1 MSPRL
6 ANPLP
11 AVLAVLLLLSPMMAG
26 CGSEKG
32 EAAQAAGPHGGGDK
46 NGKAAGGPSESIP
59 VAVQEAA
66 IGTAASTYA
75 TTAVL
80 EAESHA
86 EIRARTT
93 GVVRRLLR
101 EEGDQVSK
109 GQSLL
114 ELEDDEAKLRVR
126 QAEANLEKAKSEHA
140 RGTSMRDMG
149 MLSDQ
154 EFETQVNNL
163 HLKESELD
171 LAKLELSYTRIE
183 SPFQG
188 RVVRRLVDLGANV
201 GPGTPLFELMDVNPL
216 LALVHVPANRM
227 GYVQVGQ
234 PVKIHLDSVDSTLT
248 GIVRLVSPI
257 VDSQTGTVK
266 VTLEIRSYPPG
277 TRPGDFAQVRIETA
291 RHEGAVLVPS
301 HAIFEEQG
309 NSILFVAADGKAVRR
324 VVKTGFVDGENT
336 EILEGI
342 TSKELVIVKGQRDL
356 RDGVDIEVMEGPP
369 GTVAKTAPSQ
379 PPVS

>member
-1 MSPRL
+1 EP
-6 ANPLP
+6 
-11 AVLAVLLLLSPMMAG
+11 
-26 CGSEKG
+26 
-32 EAAQAAGPHGGGDK
+32 
-46 NGKAAGGPSESIP
+46 
-59 VAVQEAA
+59 
-66 IGTAASTYA
+66 
-75 TTAVL
+75 
-80 EAESHA
+80 
-86 EIRARTT
+86 
-93 GVVRRLLR
+93 
-101 EEGDQVSK
+101 
-109 GQSLL
+109 LL

-140 RGTSMRDMG
+140 RGSSMRDMG

-188 RVVRRLVDLGANV
+188 RVVRRHVDLGANV
-201 GPGTPLFELMDVNPL
+201 SPGTPLFELMDVTPL

-227 GYVQVGQ
+227 GFVKVGQ

-257 VDSQTGTVK
+257 VDSATGTVK

-291 RHEGAVLVPS
+291 RHENALLVPS

-309 NSILFVAADGKAVRR
+309 SNILFVASNGKAVRR

-336 EILEGI
+336 EILEGV
-342 TSKELVIVKGQRDL
+342 TPKELVVIKGQRDL
-356 RDGVDIEVMEGPP
+356 RDGVDIEIMEGPP
-369 GTVAKTAPSQ
+369 GTVAKTEPSQ

>member
-1 MSPRL
+1 MSSRFPTL
-6 ANPLP
+6 LP
-11 AVLAVLLLLSPMMAG
+11 GALSLFLLLSPVLGG

-32 EAAQAAGPHGGGDK
+32 EAAQTGGPGTSDK
-46 NGKAAGGPSESIP
+46 NEKTAGGPSESVP

-66 IGTAASTYA
+66 IGTAASTYS

-109 GQSLL
+109 GQALL

-171 LAKLELSYTRIE
+171 LAKLQLSYTRIE

-188 RVVRRLVDLGANV
+188 RVVRRNVDLGANV
-201 GPGTPLFELMDVNPL
+201 GPGTPLFELMDVTPL

-227 GYVQVGQ
+227 GFVSVGQ

-266 VTLEIRSYPPG
+266 VTLEVRSYPAG

-309 NSILFVAADGKAVRR
+309 NNILFVAEGGKAVRR
-324 VVKTGFVDGENT
+324 EVKTGFVDGENT
-336 EILEGI
+336 EILEGV
-342 TSKELVIVKGQRDL
+342 TAKELVIVKGQRDL
-356 RDGVDIEVMEGPP
+356 RDGVDVEILEGPP
-369 GTVAKTAPSQ
+369 GTVAKSAPSP